1 MVCGADFN
9 CCIDIYIYICG
20 GHKKIGCSCKI
31 DACCRLLP
39 IRRLLSVGFDTAMRV
54 IDV

>member
-1 MVCGADFN
+1 MTWVVISLVIALTCR
-9 CCIDIYIYICG
+9 
-20 GHKKIGCSCKI
+20 GHKKIGCSWNI
-31 DACCRLLP
+31 DASCRLLP